1 MGKGERLHE
10 KTNRMVFALTGIL
23 GLVSCSSAG
32 TKPYQDLATTDI
44 SSATV
49 LLQPPDKTLQVEE
62 PDRLIALLRDVV
74 IYEEDNS
81 YTEYAGQAVTIQLT
95 MSDGTQTSITEYNPF
110 LIIDGIGYRTEYEP
124 CEELNRY
131 ANELLDSG
139 DAVVVLEE
147 PPVLS
152 VVSDET
158 AVTALL
164 GTYSWQRKN
173 TDGTFTDIKADSPH
187 PLDCKELLSPPLET
201 PEATATLRFTENP
214 DRIVSVQCWSDAHW
228 SNPSAGGEDVL
239 CNENTIEAKSGGYIY
254 EVVAQWDTDSGYGG
268 TAHYSFYIAAK

>member
-1 MGKGERLHE
+1 MKKRAAWA
-10 KTNRMVFALTGIL
+10 FALACIL
-23 GLVSCSSAG
+23 GLAGCSGAG
-32 TKPYQDLATTDI
+32 TKPYQDLTAADI
-44 SSATV
+44 ASATV
-49 LLQPPDKTLQVEE
+49 FLQPPDQTLQVEDT
-62 PDRLIALLRDVV
+62 DRLAALLQDVV

-81 YTEYAGQAVTIQLT
+81 YAEYTGQAVTIQLT
-95 MSDGTQTSITEYNPF
+95 MSDGTQTDITAYNPF

-124 CEELNRY
+124 CEALNRY

-173 TDGTFTDIKADSPH
+173 IDGTFTSIEADSPH

-201 PEATATLRFTENP
+201 PEATAMLRFTENP
-214 DRIVSVQCWSDAHW
+214 DRIVSVQCWSDDHW
-228 SNPSAGGEDVL
+228 SNLSADGEDVIL
-239 CNENTIEAKSGGYIY
+239 NENTIELKSGGYIY

-268 TAHYSFYIAAK
+268 TAHYSFYIAAT

>member
-1 MGKGERLHE
+1 MKKL
-10 KTNRMVFALTGIL
+10 TAWAFALTGIL
-23 GLVSCSSAG
+23 GLAGCSSAG
-32 TKPYQDLATTDI
+32 TKPYQDLTAADI

-49 LLQPPDKTLQVEE
+49 LLQPPDQTLQVEE
-62 PDRLIALLRDVV
+62 TDRLIALLQDVV

-110 LIIDGIGYRTEYEP
+110 VIIDGIGYRTEYEP
-124 CEELNRY
+124 CEALNRY

-173 TDGTFTDIKADSPH
+173 ADGTFTGIEADSPH
-187 PLDCKELLSPPLET
+187 PLDCRELLSPPLET
-201 PEATATLRFTENP
+201 PEATAVLRFTENP
-214 DRIVSVQCWSDAHW
+214 DTIVSVQCWSDSHW
-228 SNPSAGGEDVL
+228 SNPSAGGEDVI
-239 CNENTIEAKSGGYIY
+239 CDENTIELKSGGCIY
-254 EVVAQWDTDSGYGG
+254 EVVAQWDADSGYGG
-268 TAHYSFYIAAK
+268 TAHYSFYATAK